1 VEKNSLQDLSRDD
14 LIALIVEL
22 RHEMATLREE
32 NAALKTE
39 VAKLR
44 KNSSNSSKPPSSD
57 ITKPPRQNP
66 SGGTRKI
73 GGQPGHDRH
82 EREPFPPAQ
91 VDRVENHVPNVC
103 PDCGGK
109 VRRAASPA
117 FIQQQ
122 VELVEKPF
130 VVIEHRAYDC
140 QCSACGRRVFAT
152 LPEEIERAGLFGEN
166 LTAMVGWLKS
176 RGHMSYTGI
185 AEFLRDGFALPV
197 SRGFL
202 VKVAQKTSAA
212 LAAPYETLERALADE
227 AHLNVDETGHPGG
240 KKDFWAWVY
249 RAESFSFFRIVPTR
263 SSRELERLLGRR
275 FKGILTCDYFSAYRK
290 FLRLWDVAV
299 QFCLAH
305 LVRDVKFVAGLPD
318 KATSRYGGNLLT
330 GLRRLF
336 RIWHRRETMAKDEFI
351 RMMEK
356 ARDEFLATVR
366 RAPFRIEAQNL
377 EKRFRNHAKEYF
389 RFVTTSGVEP
399 TNNAAEQV
407 LRPMVMD
414 RRMTQG
420 TRSEKGRRWCERI
433 WTASAT
439 CQQQHRSFFAY
450 LRDAVQ
456 ANFRNLPAPPLL
468 ASGA

>member
-1 VEKNSLQDLSRDD
+1 MKRD
-14 LIALIVEL
+14 A
-22 RHEMATLREE
+22 
-32 NAALKTE
+32 N
-39 VAKLR
+39 
-44 KNSSNSSKPPSSD
+44 
-57 ITKPPRQNP
+57 
-66 SGGTRKI
+66 
-73 GGQPGHDRH
+73 
-82 EREPFPPAQ
+82 
-91 VDRVENHVPNVC
+91 
-103 PDCGGK
+103 
-109 VRRAASPA
+109 PA

-140 QCSACGRRVFAT
+140 RCAKCGRRVFAT

-185 AEFLRDGFALPV
+185 AEFLKDGFALPV

-202 VKVAQKTSAA
+202 VKVTQKTSAA
-212 LAAPYETLERALADE
+212 LAASYETLERALADE
-227 AHLNVDETGHPGG
+227 ARLNVDETGHPGG

-249 RAESFSFFRIVPTR
+249 RAESFSFFRIAPTR
-263 SSRELERLLGRR
+263 SSRELERLLGRK
-275 FKGILTCDYFSAYRK
+275 FKGILTCDYFGAYRK
-290 FLRLWDVAV
+290 FLRLWNVAV
-299 QFCLAH
+299 QFCMAH

-318 KATSRYGGNLLT
+318 RATSRYGRNLLA

-336 RIWHRRETMAKDEFI
+336 RIWRRRETMPRDEFV
-351 RMMEK
+351 RKMEK
-356 ARDEFLATVR
+356 ARDGFLVMVR

-377 EKRFRNHAKEYF
+377 AKRFRDHAKEYF
-389 RFVTTSGVEP
+389 RFVTASGVEP
-399 TNNAAEQV
+399 ANNAAEQV
-407 LRPMVMD
+407 LRPMVID

-450 LRDAVQ
+450 LREAVQ